1 MAPQPP
7 EVSTTAISV
16 ALGNLTL
23 NCSMMACSVGGAE
36 IFCEIEMFLQLIPKI
51 VEVCLVV
58 EVAGTD
64 ADKLSK
70 REFLQIAERK

>member
-36 IFCEIEMFLQLIPKI
+36 IIREIEIFLPKI
-51 VEVCLVV
+51 DEVCLVQ
-58 EVAGTD
+58 VAGGD
-64 ADKLSK
+64 ADKLNK

>member
-36 IFCEIEMFLQLIPKI
+36 IIREIEIFLPKI
-51 VEVCLVV
+51 DEVCFEL
-58 EVAGTD
+58 EVAGEGD

>member
-36 IFCEIEMFLQLIPKI
+36 IFCEIEIFLLVIPKI
-51 VEVCLVV
+51 CLVV

>member
-23 NCSMMACSVGGAE
+23 NCSMMPCSVGGAE
-36 IFCEIEMFLQLIPKI
+36 IFCEIEIFLYNIRVISIMTFELWKI
-51 VEVCLVV
+51 LNF
-58 EVAGTD
+58 D
-64 ADKLSK
+64 
-70 REFLQIAERK
+70 FFF